1 MSLGT
6 VVFNRDNLLEV
17 NINDFNNFEEQLY
30 LTFLDNKTNSKYSK
44 LSIYFKNK
52 LENYKKKY
60 NSLISLLEYINKIDT
75 NTHYKKQ
82 DRESIIMEIENLETI
97 IKKLKT
103 LF

>member
-6 VVFNRDNLLEV
+6 IVFNRDNILEV

-30 LTFLDNKTNSKYSK
+30 LTFLANKNDSKNSK
-44 LSIYFKNK
+44 LSVYFKNK

-60 NSLISLLEYINKIDT
+60 NGLISLLDYINKIDT
-75 NTHYKKQ
+75 NTRYKKQ
-82 DRESIIMEIENLETI
+82 DRESIIMEIEKLETS
-97 IKKLKT
+97 IKKLKA

>member
-17 NINDFNNFEEQLY
+17 NINDFNNFQEQLY
-30 LTFLDNKTNSKYSK
+30 LTFLANKNDSKNSK
-44 LSIYFKNK
+44 LSVYFKNK
-52 LENYKKKY
+52 LENYRKKY
-60 NSLISLLEYINKIDT
+60 NGLLALLDYINQIDT

-82 DRESIIMEIENLETI
+82 DRESIIMEIENLETS
-97 IKKLKT
+97 IKKLKA